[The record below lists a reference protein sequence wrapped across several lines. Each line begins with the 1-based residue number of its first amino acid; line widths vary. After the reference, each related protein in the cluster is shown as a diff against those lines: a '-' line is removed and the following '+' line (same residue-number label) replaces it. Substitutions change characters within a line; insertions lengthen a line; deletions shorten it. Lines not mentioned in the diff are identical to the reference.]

1 MRREFSRNS
10 GGNRLPLCGDDKTSG
25 YLISPVLNSSKIF
38 EDEKDKLNERKIEIL
53 ELLENKSTEDSQKKE
68 LEKELSDIIIRLAKI
83 R

>member
-1 MRREFSRNS
+1 MIMAEDY
-10 GGNRLPLCGDDKTSG
+10 GIDDIEKAIDDIIQS
-25 YLISPVLNSSKIF
+25 Y
-38 EDEKDKLNERKIEIL
+38 EKDKLNERKIEIL